1 MSWRIEYEGH
11 TLAEAEVT
19 FAQVATVGELLGGR
33 DDWTT
38 VDPNASPQTLAAW
51 IAVCVCQS
59 TGEPVNAVLARLA
72 RAPMADLL
80 AAVKPGDTPVT
91 PVEANPVDM
100 DEMLRLIDSY
110 RAARETVK
118 EG

>member
-33 DDWTT
+33 DDWNT
-38 VDPNASPQTLAAW
+38 VDPNTSPQTLAAW
-51 IAVCVCQS
+51 IAVCVNQS
-59 TGEPVNAVLARLA
+59 SGEPVVAVLARLA
-72 RAPMADLL
+72 RTPMIELL
-80 AAVKPGDTPVT
+80 AAMKSGDAPAAQADA
-91 PVEANPVDM
+91 PPVDM
-100 DEMLRLIDSY
+100 DEVMRLIDTY